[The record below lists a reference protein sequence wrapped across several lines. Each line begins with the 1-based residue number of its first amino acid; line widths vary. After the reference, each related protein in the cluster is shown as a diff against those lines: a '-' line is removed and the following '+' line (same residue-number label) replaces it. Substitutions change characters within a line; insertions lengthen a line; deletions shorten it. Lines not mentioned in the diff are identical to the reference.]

1 MADYSLTRKSD
12 PRSAYPENAV
22 EAHEWSLYQPLI
34 TPKQLRDKQLALLP
48 LISNVK
54 DPLTGKYAVMTD
66 DQLKEQILD
75 AAANVSLEAGID
87 IFPVQREEKVPFD
100 RQEMLDLGYMR
111 TKYKP
116 IRSVEKLSV
125 APGDQPD
132 LLIISP
138 EWISKEGFTK
148 GEVRIV
154 PTVGSLVGQGALIG
168 LQAGS
173 TGFNPMF
180 ATILNQSRWVASFW
194 NIIYTTGFNEGL
206 VPRPLND
213 LIGSTAAIEVL
224 SLLAATNRSAS
235 HSLSIDGMSQSVSTP
250 GPQVYKERIDQLERK
265 REMLMKRFRAKFGNK
280 FAIGNI

>member
-1 MADYSLTRKSD
+1 MADYTKTQKVD
-12 PRSAYPENAV
+12 PRSAFPENAT
-22 EAHEWSLYQPLI
+22 EAYEWTLYQPLI
-34 TPKQLRDKQLALLP
+34 SPQQLRDKQLALLP
-48 LISNVK
+48 LISSLK
-54 DPLTGKYAVMTD
+54 DPITQKYKQVTD
-66 DQLKEQILD
+66 EQLKEWILD
-75 AAANVSLEAGID
+75 AAANVSLESGID

-138 EWISKEGFTK
+138 EWVSKEGFTK

-154 PTVGSLVGQGALIG
+154 PTVGSLVGQGGLIG
-168 LQAGS
+168 LQAGGS
-173 TGFNPMF
+173 GFNPMF

-194 NIIYTTGFNEGL
+194 NIIYTTGFNEGMI
-206 VPRPLND
+206 PRPLNE
-213 LIGSTAAIEVL
+213 LIGITAAIEVL
-224 SLLAATNRSAS
+224 SLLATTNRSAS
-235 HSLSIDGMSQSVSTP
+235 HSLSMDGMSQSVSTP
-250 GPQVYKERIDQLERK
+250 GPQVYKERIDQLEKK